1 MGLQPHVG
9 PEGGPHRLGVW
20 GRNAGPRPKRGRD
33 ASALLVV
40 GLEMWGLRPL
50 RGAGD
55 CPVTAGGRRVQGLW
69 PAGASSPMSQ
79 VRKHRRQG
87 SPACGLEVLVA
98 LADTGVSLSLWKH
111 PESKA
116 DWDPLPKSLGCCVS
130 VVTTTLPHL
139 SPGPRSRRMGSQ
151 GQSRTCT
158 GLGWPR
164 HGRLVPGQ
172 SSGARLGSCGCQECP
187 P

>member
-9 PEGGPHRLGVW
+9 PAGGPHRLGVW
-20 GRNAGPRPKRGRD
+20 GRNAGPRPKRDRD

-40 GLEMWGLRPL
+40 GLEMRGLRPL
-50 RGAGD
+50 RGGRGTAPSLLVEGVYRGRGQRGPAVPVPGQEAQMPRVPSMWPRSPRCAG
-55 CPVTAGGRRVQGLW
+55 
-69 PAGASSPMSQ
+69 
-79 VRKHRRQG
+79 
-87 SPACGLEVLVA
+87 
-98 LADTGVSLSLWKH
+98 DTGVSLSLWKR

-116 DWDPLPKSLGCCVS
+116 DWDPLPTSLGCCVS
-130 VVTTTLPHL
+130 VVTTTLPHV
-139 SPGPRSRRMGSQ
+139 SPGPCSRRMGSQ

-158 GLGWPR
+158 GLGWPS
-164 HGRLVPGQ
+164 HGRLVLGQ